1 MLSCVDALPS
11 DAVPMKRGVPLVTS
25 GAFVMSMG
33 GSSTTLKSCV
43 STWTQQRKG
52 ANKMLARYYVTGWCG
67 RFSQWVAE
75 SIVANNMKLAKER
88 FKLTN
93 PSLKKIKAYKT
104 LGGV

>member
-1 MLSCVDALPS
+1 
-11 DAVPMKRGVPLVTS
+11 
-25 GAFVMSMG
+25 
-33 GSSTTLKSCV
+33 
-43 STWTQQRKG
+43 
-52 ANKMLARYYVTGWCG
+52 MLARYYVTGWCG

-88 FKLTN
+88 FKTTN